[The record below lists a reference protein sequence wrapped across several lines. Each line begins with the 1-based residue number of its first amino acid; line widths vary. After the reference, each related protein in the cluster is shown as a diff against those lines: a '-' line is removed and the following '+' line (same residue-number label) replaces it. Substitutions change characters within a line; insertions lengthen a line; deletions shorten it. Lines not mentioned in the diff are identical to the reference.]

1 MVGTMWQQESELTV
15 HFTVSTVRRL
25 KEMDSGALHALEPVE
40 AGDIPPLGTSLPCLA
55 GMEL

>member
-1 MVGTMWQQESELTV
+1 MWQQESELDV

-25 KEMDSGALHALEPVE
+25 KEVDAGALRAPEPVE
-40 AGDIPPLGTSLPCLA
+40 AGDITPLGASLPCLA